1 MCKVASVLNIRS
13 LVTCL
18 VLLVHVGSVFF
29 LFSPGLSQ
37 TTQVAAVSLAL
48 LTAALSQP
56 QIYGDERDGIIAK
69 LNQLQACWGT
79 GKGFYNQQ
87 GAVDFLPQNPF
98 CRFKVSTCLY
108 KFSPQLLVTTIVE
121 TSLVHSLIHI
131 DHLMFIHSTQIFEN
145 ITAK

>member
-1 MCKVASVLNIRS
+1 MLDIRS

-18 VLLVHVGSVFF
+18 VLLVHVGGVFF
-29 LFSPGLSQ
+29 LFSSGLSQ

-108 KFSPQLLVTTIVE
+108 KFSPQLLATTIVE